1 MLFALYSYLHV
12 CGLERSSVTNLHSS
26 VNTLSVQKAVLRS
39 MIDAMHRLALKAVV
53 CSIMLSACSLPG
65 TGGGSVSVCTED
77 YWDGEI
83 GACLPDGWVVVDTET
98 LLQRGV
104 PPETIV
110 AFQSEEAV
118 SGQFP
123 TVAVNRELLAK
134 EVSNEDFSSASMR
147 SVSVLPGYTLIDVR
161 SARVD
166 GSKMDV
172 HIFSAQ
178 PSESEPRRKY
188 YQMSFSDA
196 LRGYTVTATTP
207 VAIEDALE
215 EKLFA
220 IFEGFTLKDPE
231 AVKK

>member
-1 MLFALYSYLHV
+1 
-12 CGLERSSVTNLHSS
+12 
-26 VNTLSVQKAVLRS
+26 
-39 MIDAMHRLALKAVV
+39 MIDAMHRLALPAIV

-65 TGGGSVSVCTED
+65 TGSTASTCTED

-83 GACLPDGWVVVDTET
+83 GACLPDGWVVVDAET

-123 TVAVNRELLAK
+123 TVAVTREALAK
-134 EVSNEDFSSASMR
+134 EVSDEDFSSASIR
-147 SVSVLPGYTLIDVR
+147 SVSVLPGYTLVDVR
-161 SARVD
+161 SVRVD
-166 GSKMDV
+166 GAKMDV

-178 PSESEPRRKY
+178 PSESEPRRRY

-215 EKLFA
+215 QKLFA
-220 IFEGFTLKDPE
+220 IFEGFTLVDPE
-231 AVKK
+231 TKKK

>member
-1 MLFALYSYLHV
+1 MLF
-12 CGLERSSVTNLHSS
+12 G
-26 VNTLSVQKAVLRS
+26 
-39 MIDAMHRLALKAVV
+39 
-53 CSIMLSACSLPG
+53 CSL
-65 TGGGSVSVCTED
+65 TGGGRTASACTED

-83 GACLPDGWVVVDTET
+83 GACLPDGWGVVDNET

-110 AFQSEEAV
+110 AFQAEEAV

-123 TVAVNRELLAK
+123 TVAVTREAMSQ
-134 EVSNEDFSSASMR
+134 EVSDEDFSSASMR
-147 SVSVLPGYTLIDVR
+147 SVSVLPGYTLIDSRTV
-161 SARVD
+161 RVD

-178 PSESEPRRKY
+178 PSEAEPRRRY
-188 YQMSFSDA
+188 YQMSFSEA

-220 IFEGFTLKDPE
+220 IFEGFTLVDPE
-231 AVKK
+231 TTKK